1 MLKLLGD
8 YSYYAVCV
16 PIVENNFLFEVRSS
30 IVAQPLEVSFPGGKI
45 EEGELPYEA
54 ASRELEE
61 ELNLKVN
68 NKMYEIE
75 PLVTPFNTVI
85 FSYIVNVN
93 KSDLKINTSEVLEV
107 FEVPI
112 EIFAKPIKRALVDV
126 FLAIPD
132 DFPYELIPNGR
143 NYAWR
148 KGKYELLFYKWED
161 KIIWGITAKIAQRA
175 YDILRYNT
183 E

>member
-30 IVAQPLEVSFPGGKI
+30 LVAQPLEVSFPGGKI

-54 ASRELEE
+54 ASRELKE

-68 NKMYEIE
+68 NKLYEIE

-85 FSYIVNVN
+85 FSYIVTVN
-93 KSDLKINTSEVLEV
+93 KSSLKINTSEVLEV

-112 EIFAKPIKRALVDV
+112 KVFSRPAKRSLVDV
-126 FLAIPD
+126 ILNLPD

-148 KGKYELLFYKWED
+148 RGKYEVLFYKWKD
-161 KIIWGITAKIAQRA
+161 KVIWGITAKIAQRA
-175 YDILRYNT
+175 YNILQHAT